1 MKKKAQPRRRTAPV
15 SSEPLSGLLSAALGS
30 LGEGVL
36 VLARPLRKSG
46 FPIVYAND
54 AFCRMSG
61 YTAEELTA
69 ATHGLVHVEP
79 TDRERIALWTK
90 ADGAEHPL
98 SGESYL
104 RRKDG
109 HMFSAAWTFSRV
121 RGVKQ
126 GPGHI
131 VVIYRD
137 TTERRGLQRVQGH
150 TQRLE
155 AVGRLAAGVA
165 HDFNNLIS
173 VINGYCQILSPM
185 LEGNPKALH
194 EVTQIHNAGRKA
206 ADLTRQL
213 LAFGRRQ
220 PFALR
225 VIELNQFV
233 RDNEPALSRLLG
245 AAGTLELELADA
257 PNCVQ
262 TDPEQFQQVLF
273 NLVLNARDAL
283 RDKGVVTLRTER
295 RKVSAGLNRRATDP
309 APGDYVVLTVSDNG
323 TGMDKETQDHL
334 FEPFFT
340 TKPNGKGSGLGL
352 ATVYG
357 VVQQSNG
364 FINVSSEILVGST
377 FEIVLPVAGEHAEPV
392 KVAPIESAPAVHS
405 TRGHETVC
413 VVEAD
418 AVLRKMAAGM
428 LTSEGYRVIDAANP
442 EETKQRISDL
452 GKPVQLL
459 VINLNSEG
467 EKLAKSLHKT
477 GALRVLDTCDR
488 NAWRTLTWLPSG
500 HQAALPRPF
509 ALSELLK
516 AARRLLDA

>member
-1 MKKKAQPRRRTAPV
+1 M
-15 SSEPLSGLLSAALGS
+15 
-30 LGEGVL
+30 
-36 VLARPLRKSG
+36 LARPRRKNG
-46 FPIVYAND
+46 FPIVYANA

-61 YTAEELTA
+61 YEAGELTA

-79 TDRERIALWTK
+79 ADRERLSLWTK

-121 RGVKQ
+121 QNTKGK
-126 GPGHI
+126 PGHI

-137 TTERRGLQRVQGH
+137 TTERRGLQKVQGH

-165 HDFNNLIS
+165 HDFNNLVS

-185 LEGNPKALH
+185 LEDNPKALH
-194 EVTQIHNAGRKA
+194 EVSQIHNAGRKA
-206 ADLTRQL
+206 AELTRQL

-220 PFALR
+220 PFAAR

-233 RDNEPALSRLLG
+233 RENEPALSRLLG
-245 AAGTLELELADA
+245 PAGTLELELDEA
-257 PNCVQ
+257 PACIQ
-262 TDPEQFQQVLF
+262 TDPEQFQQALF

-283 RDKGVVTLRTER
+283 RDKGVVTLRTAR
-295 RKVSAGLNRRATDP
+295 RTVSAGLNRRATDP
-309 APGDYVVLTVSDNG
+309 APGTYVVFAVTDNR
-323 TGMDKETQDHL
+323 TGIDKETQERL

-340 TKPNGKGSGLGL
+340 TKPKGKGSGLGL

-357 VVQQSNG
+357 VIQQSNG
-364 FINVSSEILVGST
+364 FINVRSELLVGST
-377 FEIVLPVAGEHAEPV
+377 FEIVLPAVTESADPVPLVPAEPTH
-392 KVAPIESAPAVHS
+392 PAAT

-418 AVLRKMAAGM
+418 PVLCKMVAGI
-428 LTSEGYRVIDAANP
+428 LTSDGYRVIDAANP
-442 EETKQRISDL
+442 AGAARRTASI
-452 GKPVQLL
+452 GKAVQLL
-459 VINLNSEG
+459 VINLDREG
-467 EKLAKSLHKT
+467 EKLAKSLQKN
-477 GALRVLDTCDR
+477 GGLRVLDTCDR
-488 NAWRTLTWLPSG
+488 NAWQTLTWRPSG
-500 HQAALPRPF
+500 HPAALPRPF

-516 AARRLLDA
+516 AARRLLDAG

>member
-1 MKKKAQPRRRTAPV
+1 M
-15 SSEPLSGLLSAALGS
+15 
-30 LGEGVL
+30 
-36 VLARPLRKSG
+36 LARPLRKSG
-46 FPIVYAND
+46 FPIVYANA

-61 YTAEELTA
+61 YTAGELDA
-69 ATHGLVHVEP
+69 GTHGLVHVEP
-79 TDRERIALWTK
+79 ADRERISLWAK

-121 RGVKQ
+121 RDDGEK
-126 GPGHI
+126 PGHI

-137 TTERRGLQRVQGH
+137 TTERRGLQKVQGH

-173 VINGYCQILSPM
+173 VINGYCQILEPM
-185 LEGNPKALH
+185 LEDNPKALH
-194 EVTQIHNAGRKA
+194 EVSQIHSAGRKA
-206 ADLTRQL
+206 AELTRQL

-220 PFALR
+220 PFAAR

-233 RDNEPALSRLLG
+233 RENEPALTRLLG
-245 AAGTLELELADA
+245 AAGKLELELDEA
-257 PNCVQ
+257 PRCVQ

-283 RDKGVVTLRTER
+283 RDRGVVTLRTEHR
-295 RKVSAGLNRRATDP
+295 TLTAGFNRRDTDP
-309 APGDYVVLTVSDNG
+309 APGDYVVLTVTDNG
-323 TGMDKETQDHL
+323 TGMDKETQERL

-340 TKPNGKGSGLGL
+340 TKPKGKGSGLGL

-364 FINVSSEILVGST
+364 FINVRSELLVGST
-377 FEIVLPVAGEHAEPV
+377 FEIVLPAVTASAEPV
-392 KVAPIESAPAVHS
+392 SSPPVESMHPAPS

-418 AVLRKMAAGM
+418 PVLCKMVAGI
-428 LTSEGYRVIDAANP
+428 LTSDGYRVIDATNP
-442 EETKQRISDL
+442 AEAVQRISSI

-459 VINLNSEG
+459 VTNMDREG

-477 GALRVLDTCDR
+477 GGLRVLDTCDR
-488 NAWRTLTWLPSG
+488 NAWQTLTWLPTG

-516 AARRLLDA
+516 AARRLLDAR